1 MCVGEDH
8 NYRSRSMRAAQQ
20 STEAES
26 ETTDQSA
33 LRLMLSYVEA
43 ECLRMGATDAARH
56 AALAA
61 SLMPDGPPRVVP
73 KLVEMGSEPPVIRR
87 PRGARL
93 H

>member
-1 MCVGEDH
+1 
-8 NYRSRSMRAAQQ
+8 MRAAQQ
-20 STEAES
+20 STEAEP

-61 SLMPDGPPRVVP
+61 SLMPDLSAKAAPEAA
-73 KLVEMGSEPPVIRR
+73 EMGSEPPVIRR